1 MLRSTNM
8 GKNGGLC
15 RLMYLPKV
23 TQDGQWKSRD
33 LNLRCPSSETN
44 ASYHSFSLE
53 TLVVLH
59 GKGRVG
65 PVSSVAFFYECDD
78 VV

>member
-1 MLRSTNM
+1 MLAS
-8 GKNGGLC
+8 
-15 RLMYLPKV
+15 YI
-23 TQDGQWKSRD
+23 
-33 LNLRCPSSETN
+33 LNL
-44 ASYHSFSLE
+44 HSFSLE